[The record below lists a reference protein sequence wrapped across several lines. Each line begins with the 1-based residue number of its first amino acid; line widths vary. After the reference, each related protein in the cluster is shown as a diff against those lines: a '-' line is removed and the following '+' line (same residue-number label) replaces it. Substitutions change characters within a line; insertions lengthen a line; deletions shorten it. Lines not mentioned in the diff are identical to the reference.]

1 MAKKKQSKKKTSN
14 KKIAAVS
21 SRGVIKAKAEGSAVI
36 TVKNGSK
43 TVKVQVTVSK

>member
-1 MAKKKQSKKKTSN
+1 MKYLPMNFMKVSLHT
-14 KKIAAVS
+14 AAVS

-43 TVKVQVTVSK
+43 TVKVQVNVSK